1 MLGQCLGFGKVQIAV
16 KGFKLDGEIGGP
28 GDGFNL
34 EGQTEKMHGPA
45 RGSGKVRVLREFR
58 TGCRAG
64 GPGLYKAV
72 GERRRERDVQVWE
85 AEHTS
90 TVLTSTGGPFAQGE
104 HSLVKCVVYARY
116 SVTEGYLEA
125 PCVATDVSGD
135 RLYMLALRTQ
145 GSVEPGTSGAGR
157 FELRG
162 GTGSYAG
169 IRGDCNYETR
179 YITSDRHVTMAEC
192 QWRKP

>member
-1 MLGQCLGFGKVQIAV
+1 MRKSLF
-16 KGFKLDGEIGGP
+16 
-28 GDGFNL
+28 
-34 EGQTEKMHGPA
+34 GPA
-45 RGSGKVRVLREFR
+45 SAVLAGLLLPAAATAEESGTFTALRSLVHDYA
-58 TGCRAG
+58 TLSYAG
-64 GPGLYKAV
+64 GSVTAGTV
-72 GERRRERDVQVWE
+72 EG
-85 AEHTS
+85 TS